1 MSEIDRQSVQDLIG
15 ALTRQAEANLREFWA
30 ARGLAV
36 VSLPRLDYIDADEGK
51 AVWAKGDVVKAKRGA
66 SVYDPHGDPMS
77 PDEARDVA
85 AALLAAALYAEGVR

>member
-30 ARGLAV
+30 AQGLAV
-36 VSLPRLDYIDADEGK
+36 MSLPRFDYIDEDDDT
-51 AVWAKGDVVKAKRGA
+51 AVWAKGNVVRAKYGGA
-66 SVYDPHGDPMS
+66 VYDPHGDPMS